1 MLRLLTRNWHLK
13 LGAVALATIL
23 YTGFVFSGSFDE
35 RTIEVQLD
43 RANQPE
49 CCFLLTDANELGTV
63 AVRHR
68 VAIEVGDVTA
78 DAFAATV
85 DLSQYDLDAIGEP
98 QTVPV
103 EVRSVAE
110 DVTVLGWSP
119 LEVTVVLDRLTENEV
134 PIEVDRGT
142 LPDGLTHEE
151 PSMTV
156 EGDAI
161 GSVTAVGPSSAV
173 NEVVAALARVSIDPS
188 GIDIN
193 DPVDLVAVNRDG
205 EEVTSVDL
213 EPATV
218 TVAIEVNPVET
229 TRSIPV
235 RPELTGTPAAGYA
248 LETVSV
254 SPPTVRLRGTGEAL
268 AEIGEVATEAIDL
281 AGATATQEVEIAL
294 VVPEEVRLAVNQEA
308 DVTVTATIVATTAT
322 RTLSLGVVCDG
333 AGDNACLPSLQQV
346 GVTVSGATG
355 DVAALEAADLTPVL
369 AVAGLAPGTH
379 TIPVEVALPD
389 GITLVAIA
397 PGSVQVVL
405 VAPAT
410 PTPVP
415 TPAP

>member
-1 MLRLLTRNWHLK
+1 MRFLTRNWHLK

-35 RTIEVQLD
+35 RTIEVPVG
-43 RANQPE
+43 RAGQPE
-49 CCFLLTDANELGTV
+49 CCFLLTDELGTV

-68 VAIEVGDVTA
+68 VAVEVGDVTA

-119 LEVTVVLDRLTENEV
+119 REVTVVLDRLIEKEV
-134 PIEVDRGT
+134 PIEVDRGS
-142 LPDGLTHEE
+142 LPDTLTLEE
-151 PSMTV
+151 PEVTV
-156 EGDAI
+156 GGDTLV
-161 GSVTAVGPSSAV
+161 GVTAVGPSSAV
-173 NEVVAALARVSIDPS
+173 NEVVAALARVTIDPS

-193 DPVDLVAVNRDG
+193 QPVDLVPVDLDG

-213 EPATV
+213 EPETV
-218 TVAIEVNPVET
+218 TVVIEVRTVET
-229 TRSIPV
+229 TRSLPV
-235 RPELTGTPAAGYA
+235 RPSLTGTAAAGYA
-248 LETVSV
+248 LETVAV
-254 SPPTVRLRGTGEAL
+254 DPPTVRLRGTEEAL
-268 AEIGEVATEAIDL
+268 AGIDEVVTEPIDL
-281 AGATATQEVEIAL
+281 AGVTETQEVEVAL
-294 VVPEEVRLAVNQEA
+294 VIPEELGLAPNEQGN
-308 DVTVTATIVATTAT
+308 VTVTASIVATTAT
-322 RTLSLGVVCDG
+322 RTMAVAVQCDG
-333 AGDNACLPSLQQV
+333 AGDNACLPSLGQV
-346 GVTVSGATG
+346 AVTLSGAASDLG
-355 DVAALEAADLTPVL
+355 ALDPIDISALVDVAGV
-369 AVAGLAPGTH
+369 APGTV

-389 GITLVAIA
+389 GVTLVAIA
-397 PGSVQVVL
+397 PGSVQVTI

>member
-1 MLRLLTRNWHLK
+1 MRLLTRNWHLK
-13 LGAVALATIL
+13 LGAVALATVL

-35 RTIEVQLD
+35 RTIAAPLT
-43 RANQPE
+43 RAGQPE
-49 CCFLLTDANELGTV
+49 CCFLLTDELGTV
-63 AVRHR
+63 DIRHR

-85 DLSQYDLDAIGEP
+85 DLSQYDLEAIGEP
-98 QTVPV
+98 QTVPI

-119 LEVTVVLDRLTENEV
+119 REVTVVLDRLTENEI

-151 PSMTV
+151 PRVTV
-156 EGDAI
+156 EGDELD
-161 GSVTAVGPSSAV
+161 SVTAVGPSSAV

-193 DPVDLVAVNRDG
+193 SPVDLVAVDRDG

-218 TVAIEVNPVET
+218 TVAIEVNTLET

-235 RPELTGTPAAGYA
+235 RPALTGTAAAGYA

-254 SPPTVRLRGTGEAL
+254 SPPTVRLRGTVEAL
-268 AEIGEVATEAIDL
+268 AAIDEVATEAIDL
-281 AGATATQEVEIAL
+281 AGATATQEVEVAL
-294 VVPEEVRLAVNQEA
+294 VIPEEVRLAVNEEA
-308 DVTVTATIVATTAT
+308 DVLVTATIVATTAT
-322 RTLSLGVVCDG
+322 RTLPLGVVCDG

-346 GVTVSGATG
+346 GVTVSGPTAE
-355 DVAALEAADLTPVL
+355 VAALEAADLTPVL
-369 AVAGLAPGTH
+369 DVAGLAPGTY